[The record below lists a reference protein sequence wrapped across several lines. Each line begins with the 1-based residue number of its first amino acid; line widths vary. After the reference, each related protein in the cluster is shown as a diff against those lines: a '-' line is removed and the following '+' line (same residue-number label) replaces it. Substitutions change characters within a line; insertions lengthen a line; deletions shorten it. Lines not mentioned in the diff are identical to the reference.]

1 MMMKT
6 RARLVLLGLTFVS
19 VAIIPILPRIHAAG
33 TIPNDARSI
42 AHALDRLAFGAR
54 PGEVERIRELGLAAW
69 IDAQLHPERIPNSAL
84 QHRIA
89 PFTESA
95 LDSPAMMDEPAR
107 RGPEI
112 RGMIANLSQAKL
124 LSAVYSERQLEEV
137 LVDFWFNHFN
147 VFARKG
153 RTALYLA
160 EYEREAIRPHVMG
173 SFREL
178 LGRTAKSPAMLF
190 YLDNWLSATSN
201 PQPPFEDRPRFGR
214 PSMMDSDPPQN
225 RRARGLNENYA
236 RELLELHTLGVDG
249 GYTQQDVVE
258 VARAF
263 TGWTI
268 GASTRFARSLRVA
281 PARSGQAGQGTPE
294 VGGFRFA
301 PMLHDRGA
309 KKVLGQTIAAG
320 GGIEDGEQVLDIV
333 ARHPATAGH
342 LARKLAQRFI
352 SDTPPQ
358 SVVERAA
365 GVFQKTNGNIRE
377 VVRAIVTSPEFFAP
391 EAHRAKVKTPFEF
404 VASALRATN
413 AEVAGGLALV
423 RALAELGMPLYL
435 CQPPTGYDE
444 TAETWVSSGGLVN
457 RLNFAL
463 AIANG
468 EMQGVELPRSSDP
481 KTVAEAI
488 GSPEFQKQ

>member
-1 MMMKT
+1 MS
-6 RARLVLLGLTFVS
+6 RLLKIRLRRLAPGLTVVS
-19 VAIIPILPRIHAAG
+19 LILTFPQLHAAEA
-33 TIPNDARSI
+33 IPNDERSI
-42 AHALDRLAFGAR
+42 THALDRLAFGAR

-69 IDAQLHPERIPNSAL
+69 IDAQLHPERIPNGAL
-84 QHRIA
+84 AHRVA
-89 PFTESA
+89 PFTESTA
-95 LDSPAMMDEPAR
+95 DASAMMDEPR
-107 RGPEI
+107 RGPAI
-112 RGMIANLSQAKL
+112 RAMITNLAQAKL
-124 LSAVYSERQLEEV
+124 VSAVYSERQLEEV

-173 SFREL
+173 SFRDL
-178 LGRTAKSPAMLF
+178 LGATAKSPAMLF
-190 YLDNWLSATSN
+190 YLDNWMSATPTPAAS
-201 PQPPFEDRPRFGR
+201 FADRPRVGR
-214 PSMMDSDPPQN
+214 RRMTDGEPPQN

-268 GASTRFARSLRVA
+268 GR
-281 PARSGQAGQGTPE
+281 PD

-301 PMLHDRGA
+301 PILHDRGA

-320 GGIEDGEQVLDIV
+320 GGVEDGEKVLDIV
-333 ARHPATAGH
+333 ARHPATARH
-342 LARKLAQRFI
+342 IARKLAQRFI

-365 GVFQKTNGNIRE
+365 GVFQRTNGNIRE

-391 EAHRAKVKTPFEF
+391 EVHRAKVKTPFEF
-404 VASALRATN
+404 VVSALRATN
-413 AEVAGGLALV
+413 AEVVGGLTLV

-444 TAETWVSSGGLVN
+444 TAEAWVSSGGLVN

-463 AIANG
+463 AIADG
-468 EMQGVELPRSSDP
+468 EMQGVELPRGSDS
-481 KTVAEAI
+481 KAIAQAI